1 MSKNPLYDLIELEE
15 LDTNLFRGH
24 NYLASWGRVFG
35 GQVLAQSLNA
45 ADRSVPD
52 DRQLHSMHGYFIL
65 GGDLDAPIIYQV
77 ECIRD
82 GKSFNTRRVVAF
94 QHGKAIFNMS
104 ASFQVKEEG
113 FSHQYPMPNV
123 TSYKDLI
130 SDEEWMQQNADKLP
144 DAYKKYLMKRH
155 IEFRPVERIDV
166 FSMKPQPPIMHIWMK
181 SEEPLPDHPSF
192 HKQVLAFA
200 SDYNLMTASALPH
213 RGKFKP
219 GQLIMTS
226 LDHGMWFH
234 QDFRADEWLLFE
246 VESTVAHGSRGFS
259 RGSFFNENG
268 DLVASV
274 TQEGLIRMR
283 RDK

>member
-1 MSKNPLYDLIELEE
+1 MNPNPLYDLIELEE
-15 LDTNLFRGH
+15 LDTNLFRGQ
-24 NYLASWGRVFG
+24 NYPASWGRVFG

-45 ADRSVPD
+45 ANRSVPE
-52 DRQLHSMHGYFIL
+52 DRHLHSMHGYFIL
-65 GGDLDAPIIYQV
+65 GGDLAAPIIYQV

-113 FSHQYPMPNV
+113 FSHQYPMPQV

-130 SDEEWMQQNADKLP
+130 SDEEWAERNADKLP
-144 DAYKKYLMKRH
+144 EFYKNLIVKRH
-155 IEFRPVERIDV
+155 IEIRQVERVDILGTT
-166 FSMKPQPPIMHIWMK
+166 PLPPIRHIWMK
-181 SEEPLPDHPSF
+181 SEEPLPDHPAF

-200 SDYNLMTASALPH
+200 SDYNLMSTSALPH
-213 RGKFKP
+213 RGQFKP
-219 GQLIMTS
+219 GQIMMTS

-234 QDFRADEWLLFE
+234 RDFRADEWLLFE
-246 VESTVAHGSRGFS
+246 VESTVTNGSRGFN
-259 RGSFFNENG
+259 RGSFFTEDG
-268 DLVASV
+268 ELVASV

-283 RDK
+283 KA